1 MTGSIPVSPR
11 PRRSQFLRGARHEE
25 RSLVIPNE
33 RRITPQRAKTGPA
46 LRVARQMAPCGVA
59 GLGKGP
65 PFPASRAC
73 GTPPG
78 HGAIWRSNAA
88 RAETGGRPWAPAVF
102 ATRQAF
108 ERLVDLVQQ
117 LLFPLHQA
125 QLPLPL
131 LLGGADIGDV
141 AADIGLAQLG
151 EFLIDA
157 RLKLGTLG
165 QQQLAE
171 ELLLDVVHVVIGWQG
186 QQLGFG
192 SRGQGHGK
200 SAGLF

>member
-1 MTGSIPVSPR
+1 M
-11 PRRSQFLRGARHEE
+11 
-25 RSLVIPNE
+25 
-33 RRITPQRAKTGPA
+33 
-46 LRVARQMAPCGVA
+46 
-59 GLGKGP
+59 
-65 PFPASRAC
+65 
-73 GTPPG
+73 
-78 HGAIWRSNAA
+78 
-88 RAETGGRPWAPAVF
+88 
-102 ATRQAF
+102 
-108 ERLVDLVQQ
+108 
-117 LLFPLHQA
+117 
-125 QLPLPL
+125 PL